1 MQFTRTPE
9 KHKKSSITPIII
21 TAVLSVSLTA
31 IVFRVLGVSKNDYNS
46 LALYCD
52 TLQKKYNELEK
63 RLVKLENPASTE
75 IIAPEE
81 NTDTAFAAA
90 PNSSETVWVTKSG
103 TKYHKEGCS
112 ALRGAGA
119 SMTLEEALS
128 SGLEACKKCF

>member
-9 KHKKSSITPIII
+9 KHKKSLIGPIVI
-21 TAVLSVSLTA
+21 TAVISVSLTA
-31 IVFRVLGVSKNDYNS
+31 IALRVLGVSKSDYNS

-52 TLQKKYNELEK
+52 TLQKKYDELEE
-63 RLVKLENPASTE
+63 RLVKLENPVSTE
-75 IIAPEE
+75 ITAPEE
-81 NTDTAFAAA
+81 NTDTASAAT

-112 ALRGAGA
+112 ALRGGGA
-119 SMTLEEALS
+119 SMTLKEALS